1 MATEEHETT
10 NRVGDW
16 SRFLKNRY
24 RNQLGELL
32 RQYPRK
38 RSLYIDFRDV
48 YAFGKV
54 GVRMAEELLEN
65 PGKVIEDVRDAVKSQ
80 QLARGRSAQEPGIN
94 IRFTNLPQRIQAREI
109 RSEHINRF
117 VSVEG
122 ILRKATEVRPR
133 IVEAVFRCPGGHLTR
148 KVQEYGQFVEP
159 DGCATEGCTYRKLI
173 LLPKRSSFVDAQ
185 KLRIQESPEG
195 LRGGEQPQTLDVD
208 VTDDI
213 AGIVAPGDRV
223 VINGIL
229 RSQQRVTHGTKST
242 VFDIYLQANSIEVAE
257 KEFEEVSISEE
268 DEAEINRLSS
278 DPEIYHKITHSIAPT
293 IYGNAEVKEAIAL
306 QLFGGITK
314 TMPDGSHLRGDIHCL
329 LIGDPGIAKSQLL
342 RYVVKLSP
350 RGIYTSG
357 QSSTQAG
364 LTATA
369 VKDEFG
375 DGRWTLEAGALVLAD
390 MGIAAVDEM
399 DKMQKED
406 RSALHEAMEQQCYD
420 AETEILT
427 ERGWI
432 PFPELRP
439 DDRVATLSPEGELE
453 YARPTRLFAGEYDGD
468 LYYVKSPALDL
479 AVTPNHSI
487 YVDLCRHDDQ
497 WEGFAL
503 RRMDGVPTDA
513 RMRFRK
519 HAMWKGEHREHHEIP
534 SADGPI
540 RVPMDEWLALL
551 GYYLSRGALRVSPGT
566 GLADRVLIT
575 PAPGEAVD
583 PIRACLERLPFPFT
597 WDGHTLEIHSEA
609 VAHHLALL
617 GKDDRTGIP
626 EYTRRLPP
634 GQLRVF
640 LDALVPKG
648 GPVDPGTGSVL
659 FRTPSRRL
667 ADDLTEV
674 LLKAGWSGDRSSL
687 VTTDGPQDRSGEG
700 TWQVR
705 FNRGNEN
712 EPDVNARG
720 RREIERHPYRGR
732 IYCVEV
738 PHHVVYVRRNGIP
751 VWCGNSISVAKAG
764 ITATL
769 KSRCA
774 LLGAAN
780 PKLGRFDEYADIG
793 EQINMPPS
801 LLSRFDLIFI
811 LTDKPDHKRDE
822 AIAEHILKSHG
833 IGELIAQHARQ
844 PIEGVDDEYIRR
856 ELAPV
861 TPEIDP
867 SMLRKY
873 VAYAKRTCFPIM
885 SPEAKQVLVNY
896 YMRLRDLADTNKPVP
911 VTARQL
917 EALVRLAEASARI
930 RLARRIEAPDA
941 ERVVR
946 IVDTCLRQV
955 AYDPKTGTFD
965 IDRVATGISKG
976 KRDLIRAIK
985 EAIRENADITGRAQI
1000 AQVVDLL
1007 AQQGYAR
1014 EEIRKQIEHF
1024 LRSGEAME
1032 PKNGVIK
1039 LI

>member
-16 SRFLKNRY
+16 SRFLKNKY
-24 RNQLGELL
+24 KNQLGDLL
-32 RQYPRK
+32 RQYPKK

-65 PGKVIEDVRDAVKSQ
+65 PGKVIADVRDAVKAQ
-80 QLARGRSAQEPGIN
+80 QLARGKGAREPEVN
-94 IRFTNLPQRIQAREI
+94 IRFTNLPQRIQARDI

-148 KVQEYGQFVEP
+148 KAQEYGQFVEP
-159 DGCATEGCTYRKLI
+159 DGCATEGCTYRKLV
-173 LLPKRSSFVDAQ
+173 LVPKRSSFVDAQ

-213 AGIVAPGDRV
+213 AGTVAPGDRV

-229 RSQQRVTHGTKST
+229 RSQQRVTHGNKST
-242 VFDIYLQANSIEVAE
+242 VFDIHLQANSIEIAE

-278 DPEIYHKITHSIAPT
+278 DPEIYNKITHSIAPT
-293 IYGNAEVKEAIAL
+293 IYGNADVKEAIAL

-342 RYVVKLSP
+342 RYIVKLSP
-350 RGIYTSG
+350 RAIYTSG

-406 RSALHEAMEQQCYD
+406 RSALHEAMEQQ
-420 AETEILT
+420 
-427 ERGWI
+427 
-432 PFPELRP
+432 
-439 DDRVATLSPEGELE
+439 
-453 YARPTRLFAGEYDGD
+453 
-468 LYYVKSPALDL
+468 
-479 AVTPNHSI
+479 
-487 YVDLCRHDDQ
+487 
-497 WEGFAL
+497 
-503 RRMDGVPTDA
+503 
-513 RMRFRK
+513 
-519 HAMWKGEHREHHEIP
+519 
-534 SADGPI
+534 
-540 RVPMDEWLALL
+540 
-551 GYYLSRGALRVSPGT
+551 
-566 GLADRVLIT
+566 
-575 PAPGEAVD
+575 
-583 PIRACLERLPFPFT
+583 
-597 WDGHTLEIHSEA
+597 
-609 VAHHLALL
+609 
-617 GKDDRTGIP
+617 
-626 EYTRRLPP
+626 
-634 GQLRVF
+634 
-640 LDALVPKG
+640 
-648 GPVDPGTGSVL
+648 
-659 FRTPSRRL
+659 
-667 ADDLTEV
+667 
-674 LLKAGWSGDRSSL
+674 
-687 VTTDGPQDRSGEG
+687 
-700 TWQVR
+700 
-705 FNRGNEN
+705 
-712 EPDVNARG
+712 
-720 RREIERHPYRGR
+720 
-732 IYCVEV
+732 
-738 PHHVVYVRRNGIP
+738 
-751 VWCGNSISVAKAG
+751 SISVAKAG

-833 IGELIAQHARQ
+833 VGELIAQHARE
-844 PIEGVDDEYIRR
+844 PIEGVDDEYIKR

-861 TPEIDP
+861 TPEIEP
-867 SMLRKY
+867 ATLRKY
-873 VAYAKRTCFPIM
+873 VAFAKRTCFPIM
-885 SPEAKQVLVNY
+885 SPEAKDVLVNY
-896 YMRLRDLADTNKPVP
+896 YMRLRDLADSNKPVP

-930 RLARRIEAPDA
+930 RLARRIEGSDA
-941 ERVVR
+941 DRVVR

-965 IDRVATGISKG
+965 IDKVATGISKG

-985 EAIRENADITGRAQI
+985 EAIRENADISGRAQI
-1000 AQVVDLL
+1000 GQVIELL
-1007 AQQGYAR
+1007 TQQGFGR
-1014 EEIRKQIEHF
+1014 EEIKKQIENF